1 MALYNSKPV
10 AFISIGRSQYKY
22 KYWRV
27 SRLVVLP
34 DYQGVGIGT
43 RLLTWAAQYFYE
55 KTRLDFFIVSSNP
68 QLIHLRNS
76 PCWILK
82 RAGHSVNKN
91 NRFRREKN
99 LINSSSQN
107 RLTFSFKYKPQTR
120 KQPQLNLDHTFPK
133 IINKFL
139 LRSKPFFPYFS
150 LRNVAQLLLKT
161 PLNDYKAKWLP
172 QKIIFACLS

>member
-1 MALYNSKPV
+1 VALYNSKPV

-55 KTRLDFFIVSSNP
+55 ETHLDFFIVSSNP
-68 QLIHLRNS
+68 QLIHLRSS
-76 PCWILK
+76 PRWILK
-82 RAGHSVNKN
+82 RAGHSINKN

-120 KQPQLNLDHTFPK
+120 KQPQLNLDHTC
-133 IINKFL
+133 
-139 LRSKPFFPYFS
+139 
-150 LRNVAQLLLKT
+150 
-161 PLNDYKAKWLP
+161 P
-172 QKIIFACLS
+172 QNIQ

>member
-1 MALYNSKPV
+1 VIKKSSRPTIQLEIHECTRSLWSLFRQYHYLNTNILTSNKHYVALYNSKPV

-43 RLLTWAAQYFYE
+43 RFLTWAAQYSYE

-76 PCWILK
+76 PFFM
-82 RAGHSVNKN
+82 A
-91 NRFRREKN
+91 
-99 LINSSSQN
+99 
-107 RLTFSFKYKPQTR
+107 P
-120 KQPQLNLDHTFPK
+120 LNL
-133 IINKFL
+133 FL
-139 LRSKPFFPYFS
+139 SCGVMGR
-150 LRNVAQLLLKT
+150 LLLIRRLIVT
-161 PLNDYKAKWLP
+161 LIMQL
-172 QKIIFACLS
+172 

>member
-1 MALYNSKPV
+1 VIKKNSRPPIELEIYECSRSLWSIFRQYHYLNTNILTSNKHYVALYNSKPV

-43 RLLTWAAQYFYE
+43 RLLTWAAQYFHE
-55 KTRLDFFIVSSNP
+55 KTHLDFFIVSSNP
-68 QLIHLRNS
+68 QLIHLRNI

-107 RLTFSFKYKPQTR
+107 RLTFSFKYKPQIH
-120 KQPQLNLDHTFPK
+120 K
-133 IINKFL
+133 
-139 LRSKPFFPYFS
+139 
-150 LRNVAQLLLKT
+150 
-161 PLNDYKAKWLP
+161 
-172 QKIIFACLS
+172 